1 MVRFLRT
8 ILLVIGSALSLS
20 TPIVAQVDECDVIA
34 MGCSAEQRLNAW
46 RSRLQSDETLD
57 HQDLNAFLAESKA
70 CFGDADLRHLTNVL
84 WVASYCYERG
94 DLVQSSALLRAA
106 KKSWKN
112 NAHHPEDEKDAVFQ
126 IMYYDLAGRLDIS
139 RRRAD
144 KAITAFKK
152 SSALRKDYYGGNSF
166 EYVEGLLLTAES
178 YTIFSKPN
186 KAVHYHNQAL
196 TALSETIKEKF
207 RQLDE
212 TGRDRFWEYV
222 SPYFEGTM
230 DAVFFSAQNRR
241 QSRKVTRS
249 AYDAIL
255 LSKSAL
261 LSASVLNQKYGY
273 TRASEIAAVMNDEDV
288 CVEFFRTHHGNYGAL
303 VLKNT
308 GEPLIIRL
316 GGEVPF
322 AGRPVKL
329 DDVLPYSPP
338 LEANN
343 DFLDFHRALGSVI
356 WPERLTRHFPR
367 MGEGR
372 VFYSAAGKLDL
383 YPIDCLPS
391 INDEKGKGLFVG
403 QIYDLSRLSSTREL
417 VSPRQEVPLF
427 SRVVLL
433 GGVNYQADSSVVRS
447 ANTAVQEAL
456 ENPLGFIRCRD
467 KAYESLLLGGIAAS
481 DSDYAPLPSSLRE
494 ICYVDSLL
502 SGKTHILTGSY
513 ATKEAFARIVSN
525 SSLLVLSTH
534 GYTDVGH
541 ASGDASQK
549 EDPLERCGILL
560 AGTDSPEDSQ
570 SRYLSARQIANMDM
584 SHVQL
589 AVLASC
595 NSMGSTLQKD
605 GVYGL
610 MRAFKLA
617 GVKSVV
623 ATMWPISDE
632 VTSLFLESFFSSIVE
647 EGKDIRAAFYDARE
661 RIRSKYVKEY
671 YWSPF
676 VLIDGLPQYN

>member
-8 ILLVIGSALSLS
+8 ILLVIGSALSLTS
-20 TPIVAQVDECDVIA
+20 PIVAQIDECDAIA
-34 MGCSAEQRLNAW
+34 MGGSAEQRLNAW
-46 RSRLQSDETLD
+46 RSRLQSEETLD

-94 DLVQSSALLRAA
+94 DLVQSSALLCAA

-112 NAHHPEDEKDAVFQ
+112 NAHHPGDENDTVFQ

-139 RRRAD
+139 RRRVD

-152 SSALRKDYYGGNSF
+152 SSALRKDYYGRNSF

-178 YTIFSKPN
+178 YTNFSKPN

-196 TALSETIKEKF
+196 AALSETIKEKF

-212 TGRDRFWEYV
+212 AGRDRFWESV
-222 SPYFEGTM
+222 LPYFEGTM

-261 LSASVLNQKYGY
+261 LSASVLNEKYDY

-303 VLKNT
+303 VLKKT
-308 GEPLIIRL
+308 EEPLIIRL
-316 GGEVPF
+316 DSEVPF
-322 AGRPVKL
+322 AGRSVKL

-338 LEANN
+338 LEVSD
-343 DFLDFHRALGSVI
+343 DFMYLHKAVGSAI
-356 WPERLTRHFPR
+356 WPDRLTRHFPR
-367 MGEGR
+367 KGIGR
-372 VFYSAAGKLDL
+372 VYYSTAGKLDL
-383 YPIDCLPS
+383 YPVDCLPS
-391 INDEKGKGLFVG
+391 VTNDKGKDPFVG
-403 QIYDLSRLSSTREL
+403 QIYDLSRLSSTREI
-417 VSPRQEVPLF
+417 VSHSQKDSLF
-427 SRVVLL
+427 SRVFLL
-433 GGVNYQADSSVVRS
+433 GGVNYLADSSVVRS
-447 ANTAVQEAL
+447 ANTIVQNAL
-456 ENPLGFIRCRD
+456 ENPQGYVRCRD
-467 KAYESLLLGGIAAS
+467 KAYESQLLGGS
-481 DSDYAPLPSSLRE
+481 VTRDSIYAPLPGSLLE
-494 ICYVDSLL
+494 ICHVDSLL
-502 SGKTHILTGSY
+502 SGQTDILTGSY
-513 ATKEAFARIVSN
+513 ATKGAFEKIVSK

-541 ASGDASQK
+541 ASGDALQK

-560 AGTDSPEDSQ
+560 AGTDSSEDSQ
-570 SRYLSARQIANMDM
+570 SRFLSARQIANMDM

-617 GVKSVV
+617 GVKSVL
-623 ATMWPISDE
+623 ATMWPIGDE
-632 VTSLFLESFFSSIVE
+632 VTTLFLQSFFSSIIE
-647 EGKDIRAAFYDARE
+647 EGKDIPAAFYESRE
-661 RIRSKYVKEY
+661 KIRSKYVKEY

-676 VLIDGLPQYN
+676 VLIDGLPR